1 VRGAAAALTAE
12 PLPPARALAEGN
24 APLNAALLAA
34 LFRAAPGLGAPG
46 LGPGL
51 GPGPPAPLAAWLEE
65 YALEDSREERVFR
78 VWLQSLLRDAV
89 ALRSLAEALR
99 DGAPAAPSAACFSCA
114 GVWSKLIVMG
124 LHKPCRCA

>member
-1 VRGAAAALTAE
+1 VRAAAAALTPE

-24 APLNAALLAA
+24 VALNAALLAA

-46 LGPGL
+46 PGPGL

-99 DGAPAAPSAACFSCA
+99 DGAPTHLACPLFGCWRVVTVA
-114 GVWSKLIVMG
+114 CLEG
-124 LHKPCRCA
+124 